1 MSKSEIDKIK
11 DYYNLTDQEK
21 QLCADNLNYIFKGT
35 IGYVTQDQVTPA
47 VAKASDFLIKEV
59 FSCSTVAKSW
69 LKDVLNSQLGNM
81 ATVIIDDIF
90 HITDRYPVSGKSIVK
105 ELIALEIIKNCVIG
119 TILGIIINK
128 LLENRNFSPCVNA
141 VNVRWKSQMG
151 LLLYG
156 VIDELPY

>member
-1 MSKSEIDKIK
+1 
-11 DYYNLTDQEK
+11 
-21 QLCADNLNYIFKGT
+21 
-35 IGYVTQDQVTPA
+35 
-47 VAKASDFLIKEV
+47 
-59 FSCSTVAKSW
+59 
-69 LKDVLNSQLGNM
+69 M

-90 HITDRYPVSGKSIVK
+90 YITDRYPVSGKSIVK